1 MEGPGAGSFAF
12 AEDHPEK
19 QTQASIN
26 YVAPAYFETYGTPFL
41 AGRDFSARD
50 QAGSPVAII
59 NETTARD
66 CFGNENPIGR
76 HITLSHI
83 TLTKGEKTFEVI
95 GVVGDAK
102 YNDLQQVAPPTIYAD
117 LLQQGYTGSEHSQL
131 AIRTRIDPDGVASA
145 VRQTEAAVLE
155 TVPIVRIMT
164 MNEQIDSS
172 IVPQRLIAM
181 LSAGFGALGA
191 LLAAIGLYGL
201 LAYAVARRTHEI
213 GVRMAL
219 GAAGTDVMRIVL
231 RGALWMVCAGLA
243 IGAPL
248 AFCGKRVAA
257 SLIPDL
263 PVASPL
269 PIVVAAAI
277 MIAVGL
283 IAAYLPARR
292 AMRVDP
298 MVALRYE

>member
-1 MEGPGAGSFAF
+1 
-12 AEDHPEK
+12 
-19 QTQASIN
+19 
-26 YVAPAYFETYGTPFL
+26 
-41 AGRDFSARD
+41 
-50 QAGSPVAII
+50 
-59 NETTARD
+59 
-66 CFGNENPIGR
+66 
-76 HITLSHI
+76 
-83 TLTKGEKTFEVI
+83 
-95 GVVGDAK
+95 
-102 YNDLQQVAPPTIYAD
+102 
-117 LLQQGYTGSEHSQL
+117 
-131 AIRTRIDPDGVASA
+131 
-145 VRQTEAAVLE
+145 
-155 TVPIVRIMT
+155 MT

-191 LLAAIGLYGL
+191 LLAVIGLYGL
-201 LAYAVARRTHEI
+201 LAYTVARRTHEI

-231 RGALWMVCAGLA
+231 RDALWMVCAGLA

-248 AFCGKRVAA
+248 AFWGKRVAA
-257 SLIPDL
+257 SLIPYL

-269 PIVVAAAI
+269 PIVVAAAM

-283 IAAYLPARR
+283 VAAYLPAHR